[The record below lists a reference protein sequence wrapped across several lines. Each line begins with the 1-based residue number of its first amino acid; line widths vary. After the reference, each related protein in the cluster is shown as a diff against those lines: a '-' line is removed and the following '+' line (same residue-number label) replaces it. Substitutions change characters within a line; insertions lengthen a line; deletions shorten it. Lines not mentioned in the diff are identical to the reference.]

1 MISSMLAIIVAA
13 TAAQATDTTRGAR
26 EAYSSCMRQFMQ
38 RSVEAGTTP
47 ADFEAALA
55 QQCTAQETAYRSAV
69 VQRETAIR
77 ATRASAEQTAS
88 QEVGEAKLNWLERY
102 RMTMEPEEASP
113 Q

>member
-1 MISSMLAIIVAA
+1 MISSLLAMTIAA
-13 TAAQATDTTRGAR
+13 TAAQATDTTRSAR
-26 EAYSSCMRQFMQ
+26 EAYSACMRQFMQ

-47 ADFEAALA
+47 TDFESALA
-55 QQCTAQETAYRSAV
+55 QQCSAQESAYRRAV

-77 ATRASAEQTAS
+77 TTRAAAEQTANE
-88 QEVGEAKLNWLERY
+88 EVAEAKLNWLERY